1 MGVGELMIELA
12 LSVIVTLG
20 AGAATIWF
28 YYSDE
33 ILKAIFWLIV
43 TVVCGKWLAGNAEM
57 FSQ

>member
-1 MGVGELMIELA
+1 MIELA